1 MKSRT
6 LIAVFAVSAGLGAM
20 STARA
25 QPATS
30 PALAADTVVL
40 QAGEFKLTKDQYERL
55 GLGFERGVGSVMT
68 GSNAQ
73 SPQSGSEVARLLA
86 LVSEAQRRKLDQTP
100 RMQELIRVRSYV
112 LMANALLQALVQEA
126 RADEA
131 GTRALWESEKNNYI
145 DVVARQVLVRYK
157 GVTVENAKV
166 TGLNRSEAQALAVA
180 RAAQQKLAAGADF
193 AAVAKASSD
202 DEATRL
208 KGGELPAFTRGA
220 TQAEFESVAFTL
232 PVGTVSEPFKTKYGY
247 HVIQVA
253 ERRPYSFER
262 VRSSLEFIRAQ
273 QKMEELGAKGVELN
287 GAYFKP

>member
-6 LIAVFAVSAGLGAM
+6 LIAMFAVSAGLSAL
-20 STARA
+20 STASA
-25 QPATS
+25 QPAAS

-40 QAGEFKLTKDQYERL
+40 QAGEFTLTKDQYERL
-55 GLGFERGVGSVMT
+55 GLGFERGVGAVMT
-68 GSNAQ
+68 GANAQ
-73 SPQSGSEVARLLA
+73 SPQSGAEVARLLA

-145 DVVARQVLVRYK
+145 DVVARQVLVRYN
-157 GVTVENAKV
+157 GVTVENARV
-166 TGLNRSEAQALAVA
+166 TGLNRSDAQALVVA

-193 AAVAKASSD
+193 AAIAKASSD

-208 KGGELPAFTRGA
+208 KGGQLPAFTRGA

-247 HVIQVA
+247 HVIQVT
-253 ERRPYSFER
+253 ERRPYPFER
-262 VRSSLEFIRAQ
+262 VRSSLEFVRAQ
-273 QKMEELGAKGVELN
+273 QRMEELGAKGVELN
-287 GAYFKP
+287 GAYFKS

>member
-1 MKSRT
+1 MNSRT
-6 LIAVFAVSAGLGAM
+6 LIAVFAVSASLGAL
-20 STARA
+20 STAWA
-25 QPATS
+25 QSAAS
-30 PALAADTVVL
+30 SALAADTVVL

-55 GLGFERGVGSVMT
+55 GLGFERGVGAVMT
-68 GSNAQ
+68 GSNPQ

-208 KGGELPAFTRGA
+208 RGGELPAFTRGA

-262 VRSSLEFIRAQ
+262 VRSSLEFVRAQ

-287 GAYFKP
+287 SAYFKP

>member
-55 GLGFERGVGSVMT
+55 GLGFERGVGAVMT

>member
-6 LIAVFAVSAGLGAM
+6 LIAVFAVSASLGAL
-20 STARA
+20 STAWA
-25 QPATS
+25 QSAAS
-30 PALAADTVVL
+30 SALAADTVVL

-55 GLGFERGVGSVMT
+55 GLGFERGVGAVMT
-68 GSNAQ
+68 GSNPQ

-157 GVTVENAKV
+157 GVTVENAKG
-166 TGLNRSEAQALAVA
+166 TGSNRSEAQALAVA

-208 KGGELPAFTRGA
+208 RGGELPAFTRGA

-262 VRSSLEFIRAQ
+262 VRSSLEFVRAQ

-287 GAYFKP
+287 SAYFKP